1 MSPEPCLAGVASALE
16 VKDSRAARYPWPV
29 TSRPIPAEV
38 LDAAHARRLARQV
51 GDWEEADRLRAL
63 IEAAG
68 WKVID
73 RGVDFALRPAHP
85 PDVMTEHAVRYGAS
99 ERVPTR
105 LDEPAGRL
113 VTVVARATD
122 HPAELARLL
131 DGLRRTAPAGTQVII
146 VADAPSDAQAA
157 ALEDPAGL
165 AATPIAGA
173 PVEVVWMASRA
184 GQAAALN
191 AGIRRAVG
199 GVVVVL
205 DETVELLGGIV
216 SPLVAAFADPSV
228 AVAGGWGSA
237 SPDARRFAA
246 APPGDVDVIDG
257 ACLAFRRADYI
268 ARGPLDE
275 HFRRPHGLDV
285 WWSLVLRD
293 EGPERPPRRAL
304 CLAGLPLARRGLGAG
319 PPVAP
324 DEARE
329 VKRNSYRVSDRFG
342 GRRDLLSG
350 GCRS

>member
-1 MSPEPCLAGVASALE
+1 MASALE

-29 TSRPIPAEV
+29 TSRPIPTEV
-38 LDAAHARRLARQV
+38 LDAAHARRFARQA

-73 RGVDFALRPAHP
+73 RGVDFALRPAYP
-85 PDVMTEHAVRYGAS
+85 PDVITEHGVRYGAS

-105 LDEPAGRL
+105 LDEPADRL
-113 VTVVARATD
+113 ATVVARATD

-131 DGLRRTAPAGTQVII
+131 DGLRRTTPAGTQVIV
-146 VADAPSDAQAA
+146 VADAPSDVQAA
-157 ALEDPAGL
+157 ALEDPAGP

-173 PVEVVWMASRA
+173 PVEVVWMASRV

-199 GVVVVL
+199 GVVIVL
-205 DETVELLGGIV
+205 DESVELLGDTV
-216 SPLVAAFADPSV
+216 SPLVRVLEDPSV
-228 AVAGGWGSA
+228 AVAGGWGSV
-237 SPDARRFAA
+237 SRDARRFTAA
-246 APPGDVDVIDG
+246 EPGDVDVIDG
-257 ACLAFRRADYI
+257 ACLAFRRADYT

-275 HFRRPHGLDV
+275 HFRQPRGLDA

-293 EGPERPPRRAL
+293 EGPERPPRRAVR
-304 CLAGLPLARRGLGAG
+304 LAGLPVARHEPGPGA
-319 PPVAP
+319 PVAP

-329 VKRNSYRVSDRFG
+329 EKRNSYRVSDRFG

-350 GCRS
+350 AGRS

>member
-1 MSPEPCLAGVASALE
+1 M
-16 VKDSRAARYPWPV
+16 
-29 TSRPIPAEV
+29 
-38 LDAAHARRLARQV
+38 LDAAHTRRLARQA
-51 GDWEEADRLRAL
+51 GDWEEADRLRAV

-73 RGVDFALRPAHP
+73 RGIDFALHPAHP
-85 PDVMTEHAVRYGAS
+85 PDVVDAHGVRYGAS
-99 ERVPTR
+99 ERVPSR
-105 LDEPAGRL
+105 LDEPANAAATVL
-113 VTVVARATD
+113 VRATD

-131 DGLRRTAPAGTQVII
+131 DELRRTAPAGTQVVV

-157 ALEDPAGL
+157 ALEDPAGP
-165 AATPIAGA
+165 AAPPIGGSPAEI
-173 PVEVVWMASRA
+173 VRMASRV

-191 AGIRRAVG
+191 AGIRRALG
-199 GVVVVL
+199 GVVIIV
-205 DETVELLGGIV
+205 DESVELGGDIV
-216 SPLVAAFADPSV
+216 SPLVSALDDPSV
-228 AVAGGWGSA
+228 VVAGGWGSV
-237 SPDARRFAA
+237 SRDARRFAA

-275 HFRRPHGLDV
+275 HFHRPHGLDA

-350 GCRS
+350 AGRS